1 MKPGRGPRVGA
12 VIICLLLTAL
22 FMVGWGGTALAGA
35 FDRSEIERRLAL
47 PPFAYVGETDHDK
60 AKLQQGELVSTGAA
74 AFIDSQTDTLAARPA
89 AGASL
94 QGVAVAP
101 DGSRFYMTDA
111 HEPVLHVFDAES
123 QKEIAEV
130 SLPGVEARDPMW
142 MSKAIQ
148 DAVGTFA
155 YSAMRSCSSGLAC
168 TPDGSLVLVVSSA
181 GLQVVDTATNK
192 VVRTLSD
199 IRGGALA
206 VSFDGKRAYVYDDNF
221 DELAP
226 RSFADWFKLIPST
239 EECRLVCID
248 LESWQIVEE
257 TPCAIV
263 VSIAVK
269 PDDSQVFFSESYKKR
284 VRVVDALTL
293 EDRWKVS
300 TEPSFP
306 VGIGFVPNG
315 TKAYV
320 VCNADNGT
328 LAYFAGSSPTAMR
341 QPTAEEFFCGVI
353 DTAKKEIVK
362 RIPLE
367 AY

>member
-1 MKPGRGPRVGA
+1 VHRAGA
-12 VIICLLLTAL
+12 VSLCLLLTGL
-22 FMVGWGGTALAGA
+22 VTGVVGGTALSAVPGTTSDAG
-35 FDRSEIERRLAL
+35 EIARRLAL
-47 PPFAYVGETDHDK
+47 PPFAYVAETDHDT
-60 AKLQQGELVSTGAA
+60 ASLQQGEFVYTGVAA
-74 AFIDSQTDTLAARPA
+74 VIDSQTDALAARPI

-111 HEPVLHVFDAES
+111 YEPVLHVFDADS
-123 QKEIAEV
+123 NKEIAEV
-130 SLPGVEARDPMW
+130 SLPGVEARDRMW
-142 MSKAIQ
+142 MSKAAQNAI
-148 DAVGTFA
+148 GTFP
-155 YSAMRSCSSGLAC
+155 YSAMRSCSEGVAC
-168 TPDGSLVLVVSSA
+168 TPDGSLVLVASSA
-181 GLQVVDTATNK
+181 GLQVVDTTTNK

-206 VSFDGKRAYVYDDNF
+206 VSFDGKRAYVFADNF
-221 DELAP
+221 DTLAP
-226 RSFADWFKLIPST
+226 RSFADWFKLISAT

-248 LESWQIVEE
+248 LDTWQIVEE

-293 EDRWKVS
+293 EDLWTVS
-300 TEPSFP
+300 TEPSFS
-306 VGIGFVPNG
+306 VGLGFVPNG
-315 TKAYV
+315 SKAYV
-320 VCNADNGT
+320 VCQADIGS
-328 LAYFAGSSPTAMR
+328 LAYLAGDQTAQASR
-341 QPTAEEFFCGVI
+341 EPTAEEYFCGVI